1 MTSVSAHRP
10 PDLFAASPEPAGRGL
25 RVLMVEA
32 QASGGIWHYACALA
46 RALAAVGL
54 EVTVGTAY
62 PFEALAGMDGVSIRI
77 IGPRGRRGVWPPLA
91 LAVRLFD
98 HGRRLAGIMRLVR
111 EVRPHI
117 VHLHEAMGRLD
128 FVYMRILRAKG
139 CRVVYTAHDPHPL
152 GRRGTWFDVMKF
164 RRADAVLVHS
174 RNGVDDLASWGVA
187 RRKIVEIPHGNY
199 LDFCNDSGLSPAK
212 AREGLGLPGHARV
225 VLFFGAISPYKGV
238 DLLVEAFSRLVRTD
252 PDVYLVIA
260 GHPRMDLAPLH
271 RLIGRLGLTDRI
283 RTDFR
288 YLPLDEFSRFFVA
301 CDVVVLPYRR
311 IYQSGVLQL
320 AYGFG
325 RPVVVTDVGGIGEAV
340 REDRTGLVAAPEDAD
355 ALTDAIGEVLG
366 DPEAARRM
374 GDRARHLARSKY
386 SWDGIAREV
395 AHAYESVVRPLG
407 HEREG

>member
-1 MTSVSAHRP
+1 MTSVSAHRS
-10 PDLFAASPEPAGRGL
+10 PDLRTASPEPAGRGL

-46 RALAAVGL
+46 RALAAAGL

-62 PFEALAGMDGVSIRI
+62 PFEPLAGMDGVSIRI
-77 IGPRGRRGVWPPLA
+77 IGSRGRRGVWPPQA
-91 LAVRLFD
+91 LAVRLFE
-98 HGRRLAGIMRLVR
+98 HARRLAGIMRLVR
-111 EVRPHI
+111 EVRPHV

-128 FVYMRILRAKG
+128 FVYTRILRANG
-139 CRVVYTAHDPHPL
+139 CRVVYTAHDPQPL
-152 GRRGTWFDVMKF
+152 GRRATWFDVVKF

-174 RNGVDDLASWGVA
+174 RNGIDDLTLRGVA
-187 RRKIVEIPHGNY
+187 REKIVEILHGNY
-199 LDFCNDSGLSPAK
+199 LDFCNDSGLSSSD
-212 AREGLGLPGHARV
+212 AREGLGLPEHARV

-238 DLLVEAFSRLVRTD
+238 DLLVKAFSLLVRTD
-252 PDVYLVIA
+252 SNVYLVIA
-260 GHPRMDLAPLH
+260 GHPRMDLAPLR

-340 REDRTGLVAAPEDAD
+340 REDRTGIVAAPEDAD
-355 ALTDAIGEVLG
+355 AMAAAMAEVLR
-366 DPEAARRM
+366 DPEAARKM
-374 GDRARHLARSKY
+374 GARARYLAQSKY
-386 SWDGIAREV
+386 SWDRIAREV
-395 AHAYESVVRPLG
+395 AHVYESVVSPVRA
-407 HEREG
+407 